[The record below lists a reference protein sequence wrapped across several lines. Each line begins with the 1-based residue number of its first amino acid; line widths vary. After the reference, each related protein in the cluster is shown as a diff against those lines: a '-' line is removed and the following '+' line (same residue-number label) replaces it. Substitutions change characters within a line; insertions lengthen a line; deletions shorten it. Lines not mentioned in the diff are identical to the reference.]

1 MDIKEILKNRRDLRN
16 RVFELEKKL
25 YKTDYVDN
33 KISAATAKYLVDG
46 DKTELLALYEEYKPM
61 LAQRQAWRD
70 EINELR
76 EKLYKLE
83 EELKRL

>member
-1 MDIKEILKNRRDLRN
+1 MKERIDKLNRIVELK
-16 RVFELEKKL
+16 KKL

-70 EINELR
+70 EINNLERQLNEINKELNNGT
-76 EKLYKLE
+76 L
-83 EELKRL
+83 